1 MIKLLIADDEY
12 LVLDSLKMIIT
23 KNMTNVNIVGTASS
37 GREAIEKAIE
47 LKPDVIFM
55 DIHMPGIDGME
66 AIRQI
71 KAANSNAL
79 FVIITA
85 YEFFDYAKEAINM
98 GVSEY
103 LLKPINKAKVIETLN
118 NLNTEINQKRKNLL
132 REVELK
138 ERINRIIPVLEG
150 QFISYQLFNLG
161 SVREIGFY
169 EDIFNI
175 KLRQGYAITVLLDNF
190 EYKANEDNFKL
201 TLEKQSF
208 YESFYM
214 ELKRLCPCLIGNP
227 LLDRITAFIPVNET
241 IDPYETRNYSIGIAK
256 KLMERV
262 KMGAN
267 FSYRIGI
274 GRRYDIGSIY
284 KSCNEAYM
292 AASVLSGQ
300 SIMHF
305 EDIIPSNNVLDTY
318 PMHKETSFANR
329 MLTGNINGA
338 KEVFKDIYMWMMNN
352 YREDL
357 DKIKSKLIDLLFVIE
372 RTLPYKINIFS
383 NLKQSYILSILKIYS
398 KEELEV
404 QFINIIT
411 ELAVEIQEQI
421 RSEIDGIIPN
431 VLKYLNSNYFENIT
445 LDDAAKSVN
454 LSYHYFSKVFKD
466 EVGKNFVDY
475 LTDLRIEK
483 SMNFLENNRLSIKE
497 VCHKIGYNDP
507 NYYCKIFK
515 KVTGM
520 TPTEYRTVINLR
532 GDNSG

>member
-103 LLKPINKAKVIETLN
+103 LLKPINKGKVIETLN

-138 ERINRIIPVLEG
+138 ERINRIVPVIEG

-161 SVREIGFY
+161 TVREIEFY

-190 EYKANEDNFKL
+190 ECKEKEDNIKL
-201 TLEKQSF
+201 SLEKQGF

-227 LLDRITAFIPVNET
+227 LLDRITAFIPVSET
-241 IDPYETRNYSIGIAK
+241 ADPYETRNTSIDIAK

-262 KMGAN
+262 RVGVN
-267 FSYRIGI
+267 FSYKIGI
-274 GRRYDIGSIY
+274 GRKYDIASIY

-292 AASVLSGQ
+292 AASVPSRQ
-300 SIMHF
+300 AIMHF
-305 EDIIPSNNVLDTY
+305 EDIIPSSNVLDTY
-318 PMHKETSFANR
+318 PLHKEASFANR
-329 MLTGNINGA
+329 MLTGNMNGA
-338 KEVFKDIYMWMMNN
+338 KEAFEDIYLWMVNN
-352 YREDL
+352 YKEDL

-372 RTLPYKINIFS
+372 KTLPYKINIFS
-383 NLKQSYILSILKIYS
+383 NSKQLYILSILKIYS
-398 KEELEV
+398 KEELEG
-404 QFINIIT
+404 QFISIIT
-411 ELAVEIQEQI
+411 ELSAEIQEQI

-431 VLKYLNSNYFENIT
+431 VLKYLNKNYNENIT

-483 SMNFLENNRLSIKE
+483 SMSFLENNRWSIKE

-520 TPTEYRTVINLR
+520 TPTEYRTVSNLR
-532 GDNSG
+532 GDNRA

>member
-23 KNMTNVNIVGTASS
+23 KNMVDVDIVGTASS
-37 GREAIEKAIE
+37 GREAVEKAIE

-85 YEFFDYAKEAINM
+85 YEFFDYAKDAINM

-103 LLKPINKAKVIETLN
+103 LLKPINKGKVIETLN
-118 NLNTEINQKRKNLL
+118 NLNTVINQKRKLLL

-138 ERINRIIPVLEG
+138 ERINRIIPVIEG

-161 SVREIGFY
+161 TVREIEFY
-169 EDIFNI
+169 EDIFNMN
-175 KLRQGYAITVLLDNF
+175 LRQGYAITVLLDNF
-190 EYKANEDNFKL
+190 ECKAKEDNFKL
-201 TLEKQSF
+201 SLDKQSF

-214 ELKRLCPCLIGNP
+214 ELKRQCPCLIGNP
-227 LLDRITAFIPVNET
+227 LLDRITAFIPANEGV
-241 IDPYETRNYSIGIAK
+241 DDYEIRNLSIKIGK

-262 KMGAN
+262 KVGEN
-267 FSYRIGI
+267 FKYRIGI
-274 GRRYDIGSIY
+274 GRKYEVGSFY

-292 AASVLSGQ
+292 AASVPSGQ
-300 SIMHF
+300 AIMHF
-305 EDIIPSNNVLDTY
+305 EDITPSNNVLDTY
-318 PMHKETSFANR
+318 PLHKETSFANR
-329 MLTGNINGA
+329 MLTGNIHGA
-338 KEVFKDIYMWMMNN
+338 KETFKDLYFWLINN
-352 YREDL
+352 YGEDI
-357 DKIKSKLIDLLFVIE
+357 DRIKSKLIDLLFVIE
-372 RTLPYKINIFS
+372 KALPYKVDVFAKS
-383 NLKQSYILSILKIYS
+383 KQVYILSILKIYS
-398 KEELEV
+398 KEELEA
-404 QFINIIT
+404 QFIHIIT
-411 ELAVEIQEQI
+411 ELAIEIQEQI
-421 RSEIDGIIPN
+421 RSEIDGIIPT
-431 VLKYLNSNYFENIT
+431 VLKYLNNNYSENIT

-454 LSYHYFSKVFKD
+454 LSYHYFSKIFKD
-466 EVGKNFVDY
+466 EVGKNFIDY
-475 LTDLRIEK
+475 LTELRIEK
-483 SMNFLENNRLSIKE
+483 SMKFLENQRLSIKE

-520 TPTEYRTVINLR
+520 TPTEFRAVSNQR
-532 GDNSG
+532 GDKIG

>member
-23 KNMTNVNIVGTASS
+23 KNMEDVDIVGTASS

-103 LLKPINKAKVIETLN
+103 LLKPINKGKVIETLN
-118 NLNTEINQKRKNLL
+118 NLSFIINQKRKLLL

-138 ERINRIIPVLEG
+138 EKINRIIPVIEG

-161 SVREIGFY
+161 TVKEIEFY
-169 EDIFNI
+169 EDIF
-175 KLRQGYAITVLLDNF
+175 KMSLRQGYAITVLLDNF
-190 EYKANEDNFKL
+190 ESSSKEDNFKL
-201 TLEKQSF
+201 SLEKQNF
-208 YESFYM
+208 YESFYL

-227 LLDRITAFIPVNET
+227 LLDRITAFIPVDEYV
-241 IDPYETRNYSIGIAK
+241 DSYEIRNLSINIGN
-256 KLMERV
+256 KLMERI
-262 KMGAN
+262 KPGSN
-267 FSYRIGI
+267 FNYRIGI
-274 GRRYDIGSIY
+274 GRKYEVGNFY

-292 AASVLSGQ
+292 AVSVPSGQ
-300 SIMHF
+300 AVMHY
-305 EDIIPSNNVLDTY
+305 EDITPSNNVLDTY
-318 PMHKETSFANR
+318 PLHKETTFANR

-338 KEVFKDIYMWMMNN
+338 KEAFKDIYLWMINN
-352 YREDL
+352 YHEDI

-372 RTLPYKINIFS
+372 KTLPYKMNIFNKS
-383 NLKQSYILSILKIYS
+383 KQTYILSILKMYS
-398 KEELEV
+398 KEELEG
-404 QFINIIT
+404 QFIQIIT

-421 RSEIDGIIPN
+421 RSEIDGIIPK
-431 VLKYLNSNYFENIT
+431 VLKYLNNNYYENIT

-454 LSYHYFSKVFKD
+454 LSYHYFSKIFKD

-475 LTDLRIEK
+475 LTELRIEK
-483 SMNFLENNRLSIKE
+483 SMKFLENHRLSIKE

-520 TPTEYRTVINLR
+520 TPTEYRAVSNLR
-532 GDNSG
+532 GDKIG